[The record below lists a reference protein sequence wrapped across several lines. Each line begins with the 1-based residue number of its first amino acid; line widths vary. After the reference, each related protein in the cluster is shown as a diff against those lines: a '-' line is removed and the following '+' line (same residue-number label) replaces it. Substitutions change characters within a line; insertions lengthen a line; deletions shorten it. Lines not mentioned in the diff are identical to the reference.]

1 MGATLRALRAL
12 VLLAG
17 FYVFGLLLLAAIL
30 AVDVSLTQAGLR
42 GPNLLKLYVVSVVV
56 ALPIV
61 QGFLMLRTP
70 EGEEPPGLEV
80 SEADEPEL
88 WRTVR
93 ELAAAVETRAP
104 SRIVLTGDVNAAV
117 SERSRFLGLLPGPRA
132 LYLGVPLVQ
141 GLSEAQLRSV
151 LAHELGHY
159 SHSDTRL
166 AGITVRGRA
175 QVLRTISRF
184 EERAEKKAGHERAR
198 LQEKS
203 DRAVARG
210 KKPKA
215 VDPGQAG
222 MSYRVMARVY
232 GLYARFY
239 FWATLA
245 GARRQEFAADAAA
258 ARITGRDATAS
269 ALREIPGLSA
279 AHDFYLDAY
288 ATLGLPADLLPP
300 RGEVFGGFG
309 RMLAARELELASMR
323 AELPDET
330 VSRYDS
336 HPPMRERVRRVE
348 TLAPDD
354 RTDEGKGAASAL
366 LADLNG
372 TLAALEDVVLAGK
385 VRSLPR
391 AAGWQELLEKSMEVR
406 LRAVDSPVHRALTS
420 YTEEPPTLTALL
432 KVVEDGRLWKLAQRL
447 PLSEQAAA
455 AEGRVFREFA
465 RPALLS
471 GVKAM
476 ALAELAAESRL
487 TWEFSWSKA
496 ATPQI
501 VPLPDGTRPDVEA
514 AVAAAVADIPET
526 TALRALLAPVAAVPQ
541 AKAATSTPAPDATV
555 APAAPAAPAPEAPDG
570 PGPESAA

>member
-17 FYVFGLLLLAAIL
+17 FYVFGLLLLAAIVG
-30 AVDVSLTQAGLR
+30 ADVSIALMGLR
-42 GPNLLKLYVVSVVV
+42 GPALLKLYVLSVVL

-70 EGEEPPGLEV
+70 EGEEPSGLEV

-151 LAHELGHY
+151 LAHEFGHY
-159 SHSDTRL
+159 SHADTRL

-175 QVLRTISRF
+175 QVLRTVSRF
-184 EERAEKKAGHERAR
+184 EERAEKKASHERAR

-203 DRAVARG
+203 DRAVAKG
-210 KKPKA
+210 KKPKE
-215 VDPGQAG
+215 VDPGTAG
-222 MSYRVMARVY
+222 VSYRVMAKVY

-258 ARITGRDATAS
+258 ARITGRDATVS

-279 AHDFYLDAY
+279 AHDFYLDTY

-300 RGEVFGGFG
+300 RGEVLGGFG

-336 HPPMRERVRRVE
+336 HPSMRERVRRVE
-348 TLAPDD
+348 ALAPDD
-354 RTDEGKGAASAL
+354 RTDERKGAASAL
-366 LADLNG
+366 LADPDG
-372 TLAALEDVVLAGK
+372 TLAALEDVVLVGK

-391 AAGWQELLEKSMEVR
+391 ATGWQELLEASMEVR
-406 LRAVDSPVHRALTS
+406 LRSVDSPVHRALAA

-432 KVVEDGRLWKLAQRL
+432 KVIEGGRLWKLARRL
-447 PLSEQAAA
+447 PLSEQASA

-465 RPALLS
+465 RPALLG

-476 ALAELAAESRL
+476 VLTELSADSRL
-487 TWEFSWSKA
+487 TWEFSWSESA
-496 ATPQI
+496 APHI

-526 TALRALLAPVAAVPQ
+526 TALRALLTPVA
-541 AKAATSTPAPDATV
+541 V
-555 APAAPAAPAPEAPDG
+555 APLPGETAAPAAPAPEAPDALDA
-570 PGPESAA
+570 PGSPDSDPVA